1 MARNDEF
8 FVGYLNTPQRL
19 ATFYKVLTP
28 ILIVSI
34 IALGVWF
41 GLSQKSAGK
50 GVWDLSGP
58 STISGYLTVDPYPV
72 IHYVGEEKR
81 SVILVQQGK
90 KSANPLAKNHANQ
103 WVTISGFAI
112 ARGDWSMLELT
123 SESAFAIAENQTP
136 VDFKSTPLGDIALRG
151 EIIDSKC
158 FLGVMKPGSGK
169 AHRACAA
176 MCLRGGMPPMF
187 VATSTEGE
195 KFGYMLMHPN
205 GESASLDLIED
216 VGLPVEL
223 KGSLE
228 KRGDMLYIRYDATSV
243 TRLEV
248 TGLFPSESAG
258 ESPGESSS
266 TKVAVNGSLPASG
279 QDAFTTIVAT
289 Q

>member
-19 ATFYKVLTP
+19 ATFYKILIP
-28 ILIVSI
+28 ILILSI
-34 IALGVWF
+34 IALGAWF
-41 GLSQKSAGK
+41 ALSQKNAGK
-50 GVWDLSGP
+50 GVWDLSGQ

-81 SVILVQQGK
+81 SVILVHQGK
-90 KSANPLAKNHANQ
+90 KSANPLAKDHANQ
-103 WVTISGFAI
+103 WVSISGFAI
-112 ARGDWSMLELT
+112 GRGDWSMLELT
-123 SESAFAIAENQTP
+123 SESEFAMAENQP
-136 VDFKSTPLGDIALRG
+136 AVDFKSTPLGDLTLRG

-158 FLGVMKPGSGK
+158 FLGVMKPGRGK

-187 VATSTEGE
+187 VATNTEGE

-228 KRGDMLYIRYDATSV
+228 QRGDMLYIRYDAASV

-248 TGLFPSESAG
+248 SGLVPSEA
-258 ESPGESSS
+258 PGEFSG
-266 TKVAVNGSLPASG
+266 TKVAVNESLPVRELDAS
-279 QDAFTTIVAT
+279 ATIAAT
-289 Q
+289 H